1 MTKSTK
7 QGRPNEP
14 DFELTGP
21 PKSPEGVTYSKMSD
35 EEKAE
40 RLIPPTA
47 PKEIGLAAIGSVLLE
62 ELEVQRRFDKRIVRR
77 NWASSMWRV

>member
-21 PKSPEGVTYSKMSD
+21 PKSPGGVTYSKMSD

-40 RLIPPTA
+40 RLVPPTA
-47 PKEIGLAAIGSVLLE
+47 PKDVALLAIGSVLLE

-77 NWASSMWRV
+77 NWASSMWRM